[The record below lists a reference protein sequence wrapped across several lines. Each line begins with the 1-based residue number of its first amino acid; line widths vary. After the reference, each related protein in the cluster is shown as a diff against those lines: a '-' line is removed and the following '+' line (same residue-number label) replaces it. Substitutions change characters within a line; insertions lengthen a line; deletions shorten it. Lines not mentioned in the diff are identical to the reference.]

1 MAGVEGSPR
10 RRSKSRKR
18 DAGERW
24 YRDWYVHPALLLLRV
39 LLAFVCGHRPVL
51 SGERERLVEHPD
63 STEGR
68 ERERERDVARE
79 RAWTAD
85 ATAPGETDVR
95 SPIERFRKPPN
106 KAFSVTDLI
115 SPAWCELQYW
125 YTLTKHG
132 RKRRTA
138 AMKQGST
145 IHKTLEDEVHTT
157 VPIEIT
163 TKEDAMALR
172 IWNVI
177 QGLRTLREFGI
188 TRELEVWGLVDGELV
203 NGVIDQLSYEC
214 PDAEL
219 EASAASFYADVEASR
234 AVMPEYQMSLTDYLL
249 SPSQGGKRLSDISW
263 NEENQ
268 RCSDEPSS
276 SDPHSSQGPSETFDM
291 PRVYLTDIKTRA
303 SNSVPTVKSTSFRP
317 TLLQLQMY
325 YHMLNRLITSE
336 DVSIELLASRYN
348 LDAERTFTDA
358 FIAEVGGLNDQFF
371 DALSTTEFD
380 PDFIPSPE
388 DVITRR
394 PSHAD
399 ASSAEDGPPGS
410 QDSTSVLLAHNN
422 LSSLWKLM
430 KDQLRL
436 TFIPDSS
443 SAVSVA
449 PSIPSEFQPHIL
461 EPYQT
466 LISPLLTARYL
477 SSEPTADLRPRV
489 LGSRSFLFDPTTMTS
504 YLSDQMEWWRGQRDP
519 RGVEVME
526 AWKCR
531 ICEFREEF
539 HGIKE
544 VSIREKQR
552 YKVQYMAIFTEDNF
566 EPHPP
571 SLIPTRQRLAPRT
584 YGSFAISVT
593 GSKYVRMVNTTAP
606 DREMMLDVL
615 VLSRRVPRHLGR
627 VLRPDAMRPRQ
638 AIVHLDEVVVAEH
651 GVLGPQAAEE
661 VHHSFLQLLLVPWDV
676 ARGVDVGQAHAELVL
691 EPPEARK
698 EDCPGQ
704 QIVLAV
710 GFLEHQREVVL
721 HETRGRHHG
730 VFGEGPL
737 HDVEGFAGDE
747 VVDSDG
753 GSAEHAGVALGE
765 VGGPGLRRGWL
776 VSRCLQCGRGC
787 TRTAPPGARW
797 LRP

>member
-1 MAGVEGSPR
+1 MSDSSSDYGSDFSPDEEELINELLAKAVAEHATTGTTATAASPTTPEPPSQAEILAAVGDIEDYYEGVLPGPLT
-10 RRSKSRKR
+10 
-18 DAGERW
+18 
-24 YRDWYVHPALLLLRV
+24 PRV
-39 LLAFVCGHRPVL
+39 LGRQKPAWQVSRVRHGAVPSRANGTP
-51 SGERERLVEHPD
+51 GNDGTATVEHPD

-276 SDPHSSQGPSETFDM
+276 SDPHSSQGPFETFDM

-489 LGSRSFLFDPTTMTS
+489 LGSRSFLFDPTTMAS

-531 ICEFREEF
+531 ICEFREECTWRQE
-539 HGIKE
+539 KE
-544 VSIREKQR
+544 WIYARRKRSRR
-552 YKVQYMAIFTEDNF
+552 S
-566 EPHPP
+566 P
-571 SLIPTRQRLAPRT
+571 SL
-584 YGSFAISVT
+584 
-593 GSKYVRMVNTTAP
+593 
-606 DREMMLDVL
+606 
-615 VLSRRVPRHLGR
+615 
-627 VLRPDAMRPRQ
+627 
-638 AIVHLDEVVVAEH
+638 
-651 GVLGPQAAEE
+651 
-661 VHHSFLQLLLVPWDV
+661 
-676 ARGVDVGQAHAELVL
+676 VD
-691 EPPEARK
+691 
-698 EDCPGQ
+698 
-704 QIVLAV
+704 I
-710 GFLEHQREVVL
+710 
-721 HETRGRHHG
+721 
-730 VFGEGPL
+730 
-737 HDVEGFAGDE
+737 
-747 VVDSDG
+747 
-753 GSAEHAGVALGE
+753 
-765 VGGPGLRRGWL
+765 
-776 VSRCLQCGRGC
+776 
-787 TRTAPPGARW
+787 
-797 LRP
+797 

>member
-1 MAGVEGSPR
+1 MSDSSSDYGSDFSPDEEELINELLAKAVAEHTTTAPSPTTPEPPSQTETLAAVGDIEDYYEGFPSSPR
-10 RRSKSRKR
+10 T
-18 DAGERW
+18 
-24 YRDWYVHPALLLLRV
+24 PRV
-39 LLAFVCGHRPVL
+39 LGRQKFAWQVSRVCHGTVPSRANGTPANDGAATL
-51 SGERERLVEHPD
+51 EHPG

-79 RAWTAD
+79 RGWTAE
-85 ATAPGETDVR
+85 ATASGEMDMR

-125 YTLTKHG
+125 YTSTKHG

-214 PDAEL
+214 PDAEI

-268 RCSDEPSS
+268 SNADDSSS
-276 SDPHSSQGPSETFDM
+276 SDPHGSQAHSETFDM

-325 YHMLNRLITSE
+325 YHMLNRLATSD

-348 LDAERTFTDA
+348 LDEERTFTDA

-388 DVITRR
+388 DVISRR
-394 PSHAD
+394 PSHTYPN
-399 ASSAEDGPPGS
+399 STEDGPSGS

-436 TFIPDSS
+436 TFIPASSS

-531 ICEFREEF
+531 ICEFREECSWRQE
-539 HGIKE
+539 KE
-544 VSIREKQR
+544 WIYARRKRSRR
-552 YKVQYMAIFTEDNF
+552 S
-566 EPHPP
+566 P
-571 SLIPTRQRLAPRT
+571 SL
-584 YGSFAISVT
+584 
-593 GSKYVRMVNTTAP
+593 
-606 DREMMLDVL
+606 
-615 VLSRRVPRHLGR
+615 
-627 VLRPDAMRPRQ
+627 
-638 AIVHLDEVVVAEH
+638 
-651 GVLGPQAAEE
+651 
-661 VHHSFLQLLLVPWDV
+661 
-676 ARGVDVGQAHAELVL
+676 VD
-691 EPPEARK
+691 
-698 EDCPGQ
+698 
-704 QIVLAV
+704 I
-710 GFLEHQREVVL
+710 
-721 HETRGRHHG
+721 
-730 VFGEGPL
+730 
-737 HDVEGFAGDE
+737 
-747 VVDSDG
+747 
-753 GSAEHAGVALGE
+753 
-765 VGGPGLRRGWL
+765 
-776 VSRCLQCGRGC
+776 
-787 TRTAPPGARW
+787 
-797 LRP
+797 